1 MYLCISI
8 ELHTSFYRVEPTI
21 QAENDFI
28 ASSLVP
34 QQLEIESIGRKKKK
48 KKYNTTLPKTAAPH
62 TTKLRVLLVFNKIH
76 QNCPQT
82 QGPRLNS

>member
-48 KKYNTTLPKTAAPH
+48 KNTTQLSQKQRPP
-62 TTKLRVLLVFNKIH
+62 IP
-76 QNCPQT
+76 QNY
-82 QGPRLNS
+82 GYY

>member
-34 QQLEIESIGRKKKK
+34 QQLEIESIGRKKK
-48 KKYNTTLPKTAAPH
+48 YNTTLPKTAAPPYH
-62 TTKLRVLLVFNKIH
+62 KTTGTISI
-76 QNCPQT
+76 Q
-82 QGPRLNS
+82 

>member
-8 ELHTSFYRVEPTI
+8 ELYTSFYRVEPTI

-48 KKYNTTLPKTAAPH
+48 KKIQHNSPKNSGPPYHKTTGT
-62 TTKLRVLLVFNKIH
+62 ISI
-76 QNCPQT
+76 Q
-82 QGPRLNS
+82 

>member
-48 KKYNTTLPKTAAPH
+48 KKNTTQLSQKQRPP
-62 TTKLRVLLVFNKIH
+62 IP
-76 QNCPQT
+76 QNY
-82 QGPRLNS
+82 GYY